1 MILKVFQK
9 VLYGCKQ
16 ALQKDALRAV
26 VTGHPA
32 PSASG
37 RQAAFIAGPENAPR
51 PPRRRR
57 LVHRHKTLFIGFSSW
72 NGSKNTGYIVP
83 HDPKMKY
90 TRGERQPVSRQ
101 AVVFFF

>member
-9 VLYGCKQ
+9 VLYDCKQ

-37 RQAAFIAGPENAPR
+37 RQAAFIAGPENGKRLPR
-51 PPRRRR
+51 F
-57 LVHRHKTLFIGFSSW
+57 VSA
-72 NGSKNTGYIVP
+72 
-83 HDPKMKY
+83 
-90 TRGERQPVSRQ
+90 QPVPSPACAAGKIPLR
-101 AVVFFF
+101 AGRATVAPSSEARP